1 VTSCASAPIPPLYI
15 LYCAPMADWWS
26 QSSNLAIYYG
36 CFATWGPVNTNYKQQ
51 GGFAMA
57 GAWLDSV
64 NVNNKRGTLISAKGE
79 GAAHKASTIKVAQ
92 WKKLAAVER
101 KYNKCTHTQAVVRVP
116 YLCLCRLLC
125 MYVSV
130 WQIWFCPLLTVK
142 LL

>member
-1 VTSCASAPIPPLYI
+1 
-15 LYCAPMADWWS
+15 
-26 QSSNLAIYYG
+26 
-36 CFATWGPVNTNYKQQ
+36 
-51 GGFAMA
+51 MA

-116 YLCLCRLLC
+116 ICVCAGFYICICVANLVLPASYSQTS
-125 MYVSV
+125 MTNTSKSV
-130 WQIWFCPLLTVK
+130 F
-142 LL
+142 